1 MFLEASKDRERQ
13 EKEKQSIRIDLE
25 ELRKKTVEKEND
37 AILQQLKQFET
48 NKQKNNS
55 QIDDIFKLIQID
67 NQSTNTTHFTQ
78 QQMDKTKQQLERV
91 EQGTDEQ
98 KNTIKVKKTIKCQQI
113 LSHIIG
119 KKDIECRNQAFESGV
134 TAALINFL
142 TTQPFQSINQS
153 HIWTI
158 YELINGEVPFLPQ
171 IYDLKPFQVL
181 FRLLDHPDV
190 SIVYRA
196 VLTMQNLLSSAEQ
209 ITTSD
214 STQHPLL
221 QDVVSCDGINKIY
234 SLYKK
239 KVNDRMTNATAYNLA
254 LLLIAGDNQYAAI
267 QNDLIAYLK
276 SDINNTASTSKDNSI
291 KALKFLARNEAIREE
306 IEKDGFK
313 IPE

>member
-1 MFLEASKDRERQ
+1 
-13 EKEKQSIRIDLE
+13 
-25 ELRKKTVEKEND
+25 
-37 AILQQLKQFET
+37 
-48 NKQKNNS
+48 
-55 QIDDIFKLIQID
+55 
-67 NQSTNTTHFTQ
+67 
-78 QQMDKTKQQLERV
+78 MDKTKQQLEIV

-119 KKDIECRNQAFESGV
+119 KKDIECRKQAFESGV

-142 TTQPFQSINQS
+142 TTQPFESINQS
-153 HIWTI
+153 HIWTL
-158 YELINGEVPFLPQ
+158 YELISGEMPFLPQ

-181 FRLLDHPDV
+181 FRLIDHPDV
-190 SIVYRA
+190 SVVYRA
-196 VLTMQNLLSSAEQ
+196 VLTMQTLLSSAEQ
-209 ITTSD
+209 SMKSD
-214 STQHPLL
+214 STQQTLL
-221 QDVVSCDGINKIY
+221 QDVVSCDGINKLY

-239 KVNDRMTNATAYNLA
+239 KVNDRMTNATAFNLA
-254 LLLIAGDNQYAAI
+254 LLLIAGDNQYSAM

-276 SDINNTASTSKDNSI
+276 SDINNTASFSKDNSI